1 MIPNKMWRKLLANK
15 WTINNIYVG
24 GDWVI
29 QIVHIISW
37 AKNIS
42 GNYLSAKVFWNP
54 FRDYK
59 YTWDNIISRSLCPKY
74 LFK

>member
-29 QIVHIISW
+29 QIVHIISRT
-37 AKNIS
+37 KSIRKLLN
-42 GNYLSAKVFWNP
+42 
-54 FRDYK
+54 
-59 YTWDNIISRSLCPKY
+59 
-74 LFK
+74 